1 MKKSLLK
8 KIIIAA
14 SGLLSLVFACFI
26 KVSAVNTIELGESMK
41 GDRDAGN
48 SNIFTFV
55 SDAASNKMFG
65 LARAFIII
73 GFILLAISVIYF
85 IAILVLEILKKE
97 NLIKK
102 LSLVTK
108 IMQGVIVLSVV
119 FILVAGLDYERIE
132 KGYARETLNISL
144 FGFPFA
150 LAFAF
155 SIAPIACEYLVED
168 K

>member
-8 KIIIAA
+8 KIIMAV
-14 SGLLSLVFACFI
+14 SSVLSLVFACLI

-41 GDRDAGN
+41 GDRDAG
-48 SNIFTFV
+48 SSSIFRFV
-55 SDAASNKMFG
+55 SDASSNKMFD
-65 LARAFIII
+65 LARVFIII
-73 GFILLAISVIYF
+73 GFVLLVISVIYF

-108 IMQGVIVLSVV
+108 IMQGAIVLSVV
-119 FILVAGLDYERIE
+119 FILVAGLDFERIE
-132 KGYARETLNISL
+132 QGYARETLNISL
-144 FGFPFA
+144 FGFPYALTFAFA
-150 LAFAF
+150 L
-155 SIAPIACEYLVED
+155 APIACEYLVEE